1 MLVFVSN
8 EKYKYKF
15 IFQTNFLIF
24 VHSVAFICVF
34 SLLPDQQNSRRKFY
48 FMNYALKMLNE
59 IWFLIRVLLCRI
71 LEELQPRF
79 LKVKYVL
86 FYFHLN
92 KHCCVFIQELME
104 LEKRRCPRISDYLL
118 SVPSNLRSFRP
129 YFDKKNE
136 SVKRCLFYLWDN
148 TVSENLLSFS
158 VTFFDHRILFMYI

>member
-71 LEELQPRF
+71 LEEL
-79 LKVKYVL
+79 
-86 FYFHLN
+86 
-92 KHCCVFIQELME
+92 
-104 LEKRRCPRISDYLL
+104 
-118 SVPSNLRSFRP
+118 
-129 YFDKKNE
+129 
-136 SVKRCLFYLWDN
+136 
-148 TVSENLLSFS
+148 
-158 VTFFDHRILFMYI
+158 